1 MTANITELEAHPG
14 VGLSILKRIAVPTE
28 LFAKDLVMTAVNWKA
43 VGDEMW
49 KNQERV
55 NGDLF
60 AFTYGAMVS
69 TLFRENF
76 GDVASINARLDR
88 MGYGI
93 GCRLVDDFVSKLPS
107 GTPLPR
113 ACSDL
118 RPAAEIL
125 AKAAFRVYLNIAQPL
140 TVGEWSE
147 DYTSFS
153 LTFPQL
159 NNGGN
164 LQTSSSGSVFF
175 DGLGSEWVQLPEAA
189 IKGQLSYYQMLC
201 GIIRGVLEMLQMQT
215 QVSVVADPLLDRS
228 ASSLVLSVKLVR
240 VLDDVPPPSD

>member
-1 MTANITELEAHPG
+1 
-14 VGLSILKRIAVPTE
+14 
-28 LFAKDLVMTAVNWKA
+28 MTAVNWKA

-49 KNQERV
+49 KRQERV

-60 AFTYGAMVS
+60 AFTYGAMIS

-76 GDVASINARLDR
+76 GDVVSINARLDR

-93 GCRLVDDFVSKLPS
+93 GCRLIDDFVSKLPS

-113 ACSDL
+113 ACTDL

-125 AKAAFRVYLNIAQPL
+125 AKAAFRVYLNIVQPL
-140 TVGEWSE
+140 TVSDWSE
-147 DYTSFS
+147 DFTSFS

-159 NNGGN
+159 NNRGDSQSN
-164 LQTSSSGSVFF
+164 SASSGSVFF

-201 GIIRGVLEMLQMQT
+201 GIIRGALEMLQMQT
-215 QVSVVADPLLDRS
+215 LVSVVADPLLDRS
-228 ASSLVLSVKLVR
+228 VDSLVLSVKLVR
-240 VLDDVPPPSD
+240 VLEDVPPPSD